1 MEQIDRTRELETRSI
16 GKLLWMYALPSIVSQ
31 IIASVYNIV
40 DRVFLG
46 QCVGALA
53 IAGLA
58 ITMPIMN
65 IVHAFGSLVG
75 VGSSARMSIV
85 LGKKDVN
92 WAEKILGNSMLLTF
106 ILGFLFVTGGYVFM
120 DRILTMFGASD
131 DTIAYARE
139 YMDIVLPGMFMT
151 TVTFNLT
158 GLIRASGYP
167 TKSMWILAGGAV
179 LNIILD
185 AIFIY
190 GLDWGIGGA
199 AWATTISMTCSAIVA
214 VWHFLQRS
222 SFIRFRRH
230 AWKPKGYIF
239 RNILLIGMSPFLMNV
254 AASAVVALLN
264 RQLIH
269 YGGDLAVGAYG
280 IVNTFGSFSVMLI
293 LGVCMGMQPI
303 AGYNYGAGHPQRLK
317 AVYVLT
323 MKTNMLIGLFGA
335 LLALIIPQYLLRA
348 FTNDAELIGIAVP
361 AMRFMLVM
369 FPLVG
374 FTITNS
380 NFFQSIDKPWIAIVT
395 SLSRQV
401 LFLAPMIYLIPPV
414 FERLGVDGLI
424 GFWATS
430 GISDYFGMAFTTVT
444 TGFKQL
450 FGITGDGLMGV
461 WASMTISD
469 VMGAVLAFVLML
481 TQRKVFK
488 PAE

>member
-1 MEQIDRTRELETRSI
+1 MEQLDRTKELETKDI
-16 GKLLWMYALPSIVSQ
+16 KKLLWAYAMPSIVSQ
-31 IIASVYNIV
+31 IIASVYNIC

-92 WAEKILGNSMLLTF
+92 WAEKILGNSMILTF
-106 ILGFLFVTGGYVFM
+106 LLGILFVTGGYVFM
-120 DRILTMFGASD
+120 DRILTMFGASEE
-131 DTIAYARE
+131 TIGYARE

-167 TKSMWILAGGAV
+167 TKSMWILAGGAI

-185 AIFIY
+185 ALFIY
-190 GLDWGIGGA
+190 GLDWGIAGA

-214 VWHFLQRS
+214 VLHFIQPK

-230 AWKPKGYIF
+230 AWRPKGYIF

-254 AASAVVALLN
+254 AASGVVALLN

-280 IVNTFGSFSVMLI
+280 IINTFASLAVMLI

-303 AGYNYGAGHPQRLK
+303 AGYNYGAGHPHRLK
-317 AVYVLT
+317 AVYTLT
-323 MKTNMLIGLFGA
+323 MKVNVIIGMVA
-335 LLALIIPQYLLRA
+335 AVLALAIPQILLRA
-348 FTNDAELIGIAVP
+348 FTKEQELIDIAVP
-361 AMRFMLVM
+361 AMRFILVM
-369 FPLVG
+369 FALVG

-401 LFLAPMIYLIPPV
+401 LFLLPMIYVIPPL
-414 FERLGVDGLI
+414 FEDMGKMGL
-424 GFWATS
+424 T
-430 GISDYFGMAFTTVT
+430 
-444 TGFKQL
+444 
-450 FGITGDGLMGV
+450 GV

-469 VMGAVLAFVLML
+469 VLGAVLAFVLML
-481 TQRKVFK
+481 TQKKVFRS
-488 PAE
+488 

>member
-1 MEQIDRTRELETRSI
+1 MEQIDRTRELETKDI
-16 GKLLWMYALPSIVSQ
+16 KKLLWAYAMPSIISQ
-31 IIASVYNIV
+31 IIASVYNIC

-65 IVHAFGSLVG
+65 IIHAFGTLVG

-92 WAEKILGNSMLLTF
+92 WAEKILGNSLILTF
-106 ILGFLFVTGGYVFM
+106 ILGALFVTGGYVFM
-120 DRILTMFGASD
+120 DRILTMFGASEE
-131 DTIAYARE
+131 TISYARE

-151 TVTFNLT
+151 TVTFNLV

-167 TKSMWILAGGAV
+167 TKSMWILVGGAV

-185 AIFIY
+185 ATFIY
-190 GLDWGIGGA
+190 GLDWGIAGA

-214 VWHFLQRS
+214 ILHFLQPK

-230 AWKPKGYIF
+230 AWRPKGYIF
-239 RNILLIGMSPFLMNV
+239 RNIILIGMSPFLMNV
-254 AASAVVALLN
+254 AASGVVALLN

-280 IVNTFGSFSVMLI
+280 IINTFGSLAVMLI

-317 AVYVLT
+317 EVYFLT
-323 MKTNMLIGLFGA
+323 MKVNVIIGMVA
-335 LLALIIPQYLLRA
+335 AVLALIIPHVLLRA
-348 FTNDAELIGIAVP
+348 FTKEEELIQIAIP
-361 AMRFMLVM
+361 GMRFMLVM
-369 FPLVG
+369 FALVG

-401 LFLAPMIYLIPPV
+401 LFLAPMIYIIPPL
-414 FERLGVDGLI
+414 FENIGHHGL
-424 GFWATS
+424 T
-430 GISDYFGMAFTTVT
+430 
-444 TGFKQL
+444 
-450 FGITGDGLMGV
+450 GV

-469 VMGAVLAFVLML
+469 VLGAALAFVLML
-481 TQRKVFK
+481 TQRKVFRS
-488 PAE
+488 EE